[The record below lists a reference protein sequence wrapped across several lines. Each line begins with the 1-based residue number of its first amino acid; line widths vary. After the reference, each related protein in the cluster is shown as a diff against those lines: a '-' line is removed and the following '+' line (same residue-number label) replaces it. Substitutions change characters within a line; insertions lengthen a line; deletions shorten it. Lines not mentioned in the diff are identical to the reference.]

1 MKIAYKILFATCL
14 SFVLFSAN
22 ILAQTPYAAYNVDS
36 DGDGVPDVRDKC
48 PDTDK
53 NLNGH
58 DFEAEVNGKKMFVKI
73 TDLKGGFLNRRRRLL
88 VENSRLEKEKK
99 TMIESVKGRT
109 ERLTSEQQ
117 TRLGELDTL
126 ITKLKSQLRYL
137 VYEAKVKVDGKDQIV
152 ELTIGVDEFGCL
164 PDRDGDGVPDMVDK
178 CPDLPGV
185 KMLDG
190 CRDRD
195 GDTVLDH
202 VDDCP
207 DEPGLVRL
215 KGCPDKGLGDRDK
228 DGTID
233 KDDLCPDVPGPKDNK
248 GCPKLVNKQQ
258 EDIINKASKVLFATA
273 LADLR
278 PESLD
283 ILDKLAQ
290 VIFDL
295 NAKYGK
301 LAIRIEGH
309 TDSDGTNEM
318 NLELSRNRARSVRDY
333 LVNKGVDPFS
343 ITTAGHGEE
352 RPIDTNATPQGK
364 QNNRRTEIA
373 ITTAPK
379 N

>member
-1 MKIAYKILFATCL
+1 
-14 SFVLFSAN
+14 
-22 ILAQTPYAAYNVDS
+22 
-36 DGDGVPDVRDKC
+36 
-48 PDTDK
+48 
-53 NLNGH
+53 
-58 DFEAEVNGKKMFVKI
+58 
-73 TDLKGGFLNRRRRLL
+73 
-88 VENSRLEKEKK
+88 
-99 TMIESVKGRT
+99 
-109 ERLTSEQQ
+109 
-117 TRLGELDTL
+117 L

-137 VYEAKVKVDGKDQIV
+137 VYEAKVKVDGKEQIV
-152 ELTIGVDEFGCL
+152 ELVIGVDEFGCL

-343 ITTAGHGEE
+343 ITTSGYGEE

>member
-1 MKIAYKILFATCL
+1 MKIAPKILFATCL
-14 SFVLFSAN
+14 GFVLFYST
-22 ILAQTPYAAYNVDS
+22 ISAQTPYAAYNMDS

-73 TDLKGGFLNRRRRLL
+73 TDLKTGFQNRRRRLL

-99 TMIESVKGRT
+99 TMIESVKGKV
-109 ERLTSEQQ
+109 ERLTETQR

-137 VYEAKVKVDGKDQIV
+137 VYEAKVKVDGKEQIV
-152 ELTIGVDEFGCL
+152 ELVIGVDEFGCL

-233 KDDLCPDVPGPKDNK
+233 KDDLCPDVPGPKENK

-258 EDIINKASKVLFATA
+258 EEIINKASKVLFATA

-343 ITTAGHGEE
+343 ITTAGYGEE

>member
-1 MKIAYKILFATCL
+1 MKIIHKTLGLVWLGCWLFATNL
-14 SFVLFSAN
+14 T
-22 ILAQTPYAAYNVDS
+22 AQTPYAAYNVDS

-58 DFEAEVNGKKMFVKI
+58 EFEAEVNGKKMFVKI
-73 TDLKGGFLNRRRRLL
+73 TDLKGGFQNRRRRFL

-99 TMIESVKGRT
+99 TLIESVRGKI
-109 ERLTSEQQ
+109 ERLSDEQRNRLSIIDTS
-117 TRLGELDTL
+117 LAKNKAHLKDL
-126 ITKLKSQLRYL
+126 I
-137 VYEAKVKVDGKDQIV
+137 YEAKVKVEGKEQIV
-152 ELTIGVDEFGCL
+152 ELHIGVDEFGCL

-178 CPDLPGV
+178 CPDLPGI
-185 KMLDG
+185 KALDG

-228 DGTID
+228 DGVID
-233 KDDLCPDVPGPKDNK
+233 KDDVCPDVPGPKDNK
-248 GCPKLVNKQQ
+248 GCPKLVNKEQ
-258 EDIINKASKVLFATA
+258 EEIINKASKVLFATA

-295 NAKYGK
+295 TQKYGK
-301 LAIRIEGH
+301 LAIRLEGH

-318 NLELSRNRARSVRDY
+318 NLELSRARARSVRDY
-333 LVNKGVDPFS
+333 LVSRGVDAFT
-343 ITTAGHGEE
+343 IATAGYGEE

-364 QNNRRTEIA
+364 QNNRRTDIV

-379 N
+379 

>member
-1 MKIAYKILFATCL
+1 MKIAPKILFATCL
-14 SFVLFSAN
+14 SFVLFYSN
-22 ILAQTPYAAYNVDS
+22 ILAQTPYAAYNIDS

-73 TDLKGGFLNRRRRLL
+73 TDLKTGFQNRRRRLL

-99 TMIESVKGRT
+99 TMVESVKGKV
-109 ERLTSEQQ
+109 ERLTEPQR
-117 TRLGELDTL
+117 TRLSELDTL

-137 VYEAKVKVDGKDQIV
+137 VYEAKVKVDGKEQIV
-152 ELTIGVDEFGCL
+152 ELVIGVDEFGCL

-318 NLELSRNRARSVRDY
+318 NLELSRNRARSVREY

-343 ITTAGHGEE
+343 ITTSGYGEE